1 MAYIYSDIST
11 FSGRAMLT
19 ELIGRELSS
28 GGGLTVADEIISLYL
43 LSLRVAE
50 QYPNRVQTVVRPKA
64 VPEILRGLFT
74 NLPV

>member
-19 ELIGRELSS
+19 EVIGREISN
-28 GGGLTVADEIISLYL
+28 GGGLTVTDEIISLYL
-43 LSLRVAE
+43 LSLKVSE
-50 QYPNRVQTVVRPKA
+50 QYPNRIQTVVRPRA